1 MKKILMLTTA
11 VFLSTSALATETTS
25 ADTYLSVMGG
35 YTRTDADLE
44 IYGYKL
50 IGDKFNT
57 ATLTVE
63 AGKKMNE
70 YLRVG
75 FETAYRY
82 TDLEDWGLKYQM
94 ITPSAQLYLDLPNKT
109 LMTPYL
115 NVGAGMNFGWTDDSE
130 DDMQQSFTYNVGAAV
145 NMEVNDNLSLDVKSR
160 YVNVGELYDDY
171 DITVPATG
179 NEFLVGLRYTF

>member
-1 MKKILMLTTA
+1 MKKFLMLTTA
-11 VFLSTSALATETTS
+11 VLLASPALAAE
-25 ADTYLSVMGG
+25 AEVKNNYISVMGG
-35 YTRTDADLE
+35 YTKTDADLE

-50 IGDKFNT
+50 ISDDFNT

-63 AGKKMNE
+63 AGQKFNK

-75 FETAYRY
+75 IETAYRH
-82 TDLEDWGLKYQM
+82 TNLDDWELKYQM

-109 LMTPYL
+109 QMTPYL

-130 DDMQQSFTYNVGAAV
+130 DDMQHSFTYNIGAGI
-145 NMEVNDNLSLDVKSR
+145 NMKINDKISFDVKYR
-160 YVNVGELYDDY
+160 YVNFGDLYDDY

-179 NEFLVGLRYTF
+179 NEFLAGLRFSF